1 MAKKLLLFLF
11 IISCTSSNDVL
22 IQETQ
27 SNTETTT
34 TQTIVKQSLT
44 SEEILV
50 DIFNAYKTFSD
61 DPVKAVDIIWDYAH
75 EDNKEITGPK
85 ERFAMMLAS
94 EPYDSIIDLKDYSY
108 ETIFE
113 SEENIHY
120 EIKVLAQ
127 NNNYFVITWVFQKTL
142 CDQKPCWRTI
152 GVSQPEYFDSGI

>member
-1 MAKKLLLFLF
+1 MVKKLFLF
-11 IISCTSSNDVL
+11 LLIISCSTTSEVIQIETESN
-22 IQETQ
+22 
-27 SNTETTT
+27 SETTT
-34 TQTIVKQSLT
+34 TQASVKQSLT
-44 SEEILV
+44 SEEILI

-94 EPYDSIIDLKDYSY
+94 EPYDSIIDLNDYSY

-142 CDQKPCWRTI
+142 CDEKPCWRTI